1 MTEGPAFAIA
11 PNETRAAALDRVAA
25 LLEGSGIE
33 EARVDARALLLAAA
47 GLTHAQCVLEPSAP
61 LGLEAAARLAGY
73 AARRAAREP
82 VSRILAKRGF
92 WTLDLDVA
100 PNVLDPRADTETL
113 VALALRLTANRRG
126 EVLSFL
132 DLGSGS
138 GAILCA
144 LLAESPA
151 AWGVAVDL
159 SAAACDATR
168 ANLATLGLASR
179 ASVLR
184 GRWAEAISGRFDVV
198 VSNPPYVKRA
208 DIATLAPEVTLHDPA
223 LALDGGVDGLACY
236 REIAAELPRLLKDD
250 GMALFE
256 AGAGQIGEISALLEI
271 AGLEIAGVERDFGGH
286 ERAVAARARGP
297 RA

>member
-1 MTEGPAFAIA
+1 MTEDPAFAIA

-25 LLEGSGIE
+25 LLESRGVE

-47 GLTHAQCVLEPSAP
+47 GLTQAQWVLEPWAL
-61 LGLEAAARLAGY
+61 LGQEAASRLTGY

-113 VALALRLTANRRG
+113 VALALRLTANRRDAP
-126 EVLSFL
+126 LSFL

-168 ANLATLGLASR
+168 ANLAAHGLASR
-179 ASVLR
+179 AGVLR
-184 GRWAEAISGRFDVV
+184 GRWAYAISARFDVV
-198 VSNPPYVKRA
+198 VSNPPYVKSA
-208 DIATLAPEVTLHDPA
+208 DIAALAPEVTLHDPT
-223 LALDGGVDGLACY
+223 LALDGGADGLACY
-236 REIAAELPRLLKDD
+236 REIAAELPRLLEDG

-256 AGAGQIGEISALLEI
+256 AGAGQVGEISAFLEM

-297 RA
+297 KA

>member
-1 MTEGPAFAIA
+1 
-11 PNETRAAALDRVAA
+11 
-25 LLEGSGIE
+25 
-33 EARVDARALLLAAA
+33 
-47 GLTHAQCVLEPSAP
+47 GLTHAQWVLEPSAL
-61 LGLEAAARLAGY
+61 LGQEAASRLTGY

-113 VALALRLTANRRG
+113 VALVLRLTANRRD
-126 EVLSFL
+126 EPLSFL

-144 LLAESPA
+144 LLTESPA

-159 SAAACDATR
+159 STAACDATR
-168 ANLATLGLASR
+168 ANLAALGLESR

-198 VSNPPYVKRA
+198 VSNPPYVKSA
-208 DIATLAPEVTLHDPA
+208 DIATLAPEVMLHDPA
-223 LALDGGVDGLACY
+223 LALDGGADGLACY
-236 REIAAELPRLLKDD
+236 REIAAELPRLLKAD
-250 GMALFE
+250 GVALFE
-256 AGAGQIGEISALLEI
+256 AGAGQIGEISAFLEV

-297 RA
+297 KA

>member
-1 MTEGPAFAIA
+1 VTRDRTFAIA
-11 PNETRAAALDRVAA
+11 PNETRAEALDRVAA
-25 LLEGSGIE
+25 LLECSGVD

-47 GLTHAQCVLEPSAP
+47 GLTHAQWVLQPSAL
-61 LGLEAAARLAGY
+61 LGQEAASRLTGY

-100 PNVLDPRADTETL
+100 PNVLDPRADTESL
-113 VALALRLTANRRG
+113 VALALRLTASRRDQP
-126 EVLSFL
+126 LSFL

-138 GAILCA
+138 GGILCA

-151 AWGVAVDL
+151 AWGLAVDL

-168 ANLATLGLASR
+168 ANLAALGLESR
-179 ASVLR
+179 AGALL
-184 GRWAEAISGRFDVV
+184 GRCAEAISGLFDVV
-198 VSNPPYVKRA
+198 VSNPPYVKSA

-223 LALDGGVDGLACY
+223 LALDGGADGLACY

-250 GMALFE
+250 GVALFE
-256 AGAGQIGEISALLEI
+256 AGAGQIGEISAFLEM

-286 ERAVAARARGP
+286 ERAVAARARGLK
-297 RA
+297 A